1 MKKNND
7 FVLNE
12 MAGNWILVPFGDG
25 AIDFNGVITLNVTAK
40 FLWENC
46 SEDIDAQALQNKL
59 IEEYKIDNETAQNA
73 VNIWI
78 EQMKEAGCIG

>member
-7 FVLNE
+7 FVLNDV
-12 MAGNWILVPFGDG
+12 AGNWILVPYGEN
-25 AIDFNGVITLNVTAK
+25 AIDFNGVITLNETAK

-46 SEDIDAQALQNKL
+46 LEDVDVDLLKSKL

-73 VNIWI
+73 VDMWI
-78 EQMKEAGCIG
+78 EQMKEAGCIE

>member
-7 FVLNE
+7 FVLNDV
-12 MAGNWILVPFGDG
+12 AGNWILVPYGEN
-25 AIDFNGVITLNVTAK
+25 AIDFNGVITLNETAK

-46 SEDIDAQALQNKL
+46 LEDVDVDLLKNKL

-73 VNIWI
+73 VDMWI
-78 EQMKEAGCIG
+78 EQMKEAGCIE